1 MFGKSFKIVNPKQF
15 ELYMEEVESKH
26 NHATVRIDTAA
37 VCKADLRYYLGN
49 RDPRLLALKYPMNLL
64 HEAVG
69 TVVKDPTGTFKKGQ
83 KVALV
88 PNLALEC
95 NKNDEKHRAC
105 SKTELGENYC
115 PDALFASS
123 NYNGFAREYVNYP
136 VGNLVEFP
144 DDLPF
149 SIGVF
154 SELISVCMSTIRR
167 VKIEGNETIAVWG
180 DGILG
185 YILCSVLRQ
194 THSGEIFIVG
204 KNKHKLNEFL
214 VTDKFYIGENRL
226 KELNIDIAFE
236 CVGGNGAGS
245 AIEEIINVISIG
257 GKIVLTGVSEQNV
270 GINTRKILEKGL
282 SMYGV
287 TRSNVEDFRSGI
299 ELFQSKEFTDLI
311 KKLIIT
317 EYSIKNIKEFYS
329 VFELE
334 SKNRSLGK
342 NLLKFNL

>member
-15 ELYMEEVESKH
+15 ELYMEEVESKP

-136 VGNLVEFP
+136 VGNLVELP
-144 DDLPF
+144 GDLPF

-204 KNKHKLNEFL
+204 KNEHKLNEFL

-270 GINTRKILEKGL
+270 EINTRKILEKGL

>member
-1 MFGKSFKIVNPKQF
+1 MFGKSFKVVNPKQF
-15 ELYMEEVESKH
+15 ELYIEEVESKD
-26 NHATVRIDTAA
+26 NCATVRIDTAA

-88 PNLALEC
+88 PNIASNC
-95 NKNDEKHRAC
+95 DKGNKKHHAC
-105 SKTELGENYC
+105 GKSELGENYC

-144 DDLPF
+144 EEIPF

-167 VKIEGNETIAVWG
+167 IKIEGNETIAVWG

-185 YILCSVLRQ
+185 YILCSVLKQ
-194 THSGEIFIVG
+194 IHSGDVFIVG
-204 KNKHKLNEFL
+204 KNESKLNEFL
-214 VTDKFYIGENRL
+214 VTDKFYIGEEKLR
-226 KELNIDIAFE
+226 ELNIDIAFE
-236 CVGGNGAGS
+236 CVGGNGAES
-245 AIEEIINVISIG
+245 AIEEIINAISIG

-270 GINTRKILEKGL
+270 EINTRKILEKGL
-282 SMYGV
+282 SMFGV
-287 TRSNVEDFRSGI
+287 TRSNVEDFRNGI
-299 ELFQSKEFTDLI
+299 KLFQSKEFTNSI
-311 KKLIIT
+311 EKLIID

-342 NLLKFNL
+342 NLLKFNF

>member
-1 MFGKSFKIVNPKQF
+1 MFGKSFKVVNPKQF
-15 ELYMEEVESKH
+15 ELYIEEVESKD
-26 NHATVRIDTAA
+26 NCATVRIDTAA

-88 PNLALEC
+88 PNIASNC
-95 NKNDEKHRAC
+95 DKGNKKHHAC
-105 SKTELGENYC
+105 GKSELGENYC

-136 VGNLVEFP
+136 VGNLVELP
-144 DDLPF
+144 EEIPF

-167 VKIEGNETIAVWG
+167 IKIEGNETIAVWG

-185 YILCSVLRQ
+185 YILCSVLKQ
-194 THSGEIFIVG
+194 IHSGDVFIVG
-204 KNKHKLNEFL
+204 KNESKLNEFL
-214 VTDKFYIGENRL
+214 VTDKFYIGEEKLR
-226 KELNIDIAFE
+226 ELNIDIAFE
-236 CVGGNGAGS
+236 CVGGNGAES
-245 AIEEIINVISIG
+245 AIEEIINAISIG

-270 GINTRKILEKGL
+270 EINTRKILEKGL
-282 SMYGV
+282 SMFGV
-287 TRSNVEDFRSGI
+287 TRSNVEDFRNGI
-299 ELFQSKEFTDLI
+299 KLFQSKEFTNSI
-311 KKLIIT
+311 EKLIID

-342 NLLKFNL
+342 NLLKFNF